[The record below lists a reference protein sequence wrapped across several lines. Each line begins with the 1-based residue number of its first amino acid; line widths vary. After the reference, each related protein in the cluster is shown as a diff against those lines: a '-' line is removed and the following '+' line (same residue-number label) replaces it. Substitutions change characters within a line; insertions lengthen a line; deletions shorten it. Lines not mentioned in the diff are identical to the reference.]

1 MGRQQCVIIIAS
13 VLAALARVEQMPVWW
28 DRRRFFERFGERR
41 IDTGHPIY
49 VDDGLLLTQGE
60 GQAWDRACRERFVE
74 DERRRRAAIRDAMRV
89 WEQKLRGA
97 RWVIVESYEWESGP
111 A

>member
-1 MGRQQCVIIIAS
+1 M
-13 VLAALARVEQMPVWW
+13 WW

-60 GQAWDRACRERFVE
+60 ALAWDRACRERCRV
-74 DERRRRAAIRDAMRV
+74 DERSRRAAIRDAMQV
-89 WEQKLRGA
+89 WEQKLSGA
-97 RWVIVESYEWESGP
+97 RWVIGESYEWESGL